1 MPNPH
6 EKSPLPENGAHG
18 LVAEVIAS
26 RTAAGAP
33 TEAVDDLD
41 HARRRRRTL
50 VWVGALCVALGATVV
65 LAVGLGPVGIAPG
78 TVAQIIGHHALGW
91 PAEPTWPAAD
101 DNIIWLVRLPRV
113 LLGMVVGAALATT
126 GVAIQALVR
135 NVLADPFLLGTASG
149 AATGAAGAILFGLGA
164 SLGLAAVSVSAFTGA
179 LAATALVFA
188 TARIGG
194 QMTSIRLVL
203 AGIAVAY
210 ALSALT
216 SFLIFASDSREGIR
230 AVVFYLLGSLSQAH
244 WGAVPIPTAVVG
256 ATVVLLGIAGR
267 RLDALAIGDDTAL
280 TLGVNPHRFRAYL
293 FVVTAAAIGAV
304 VAVSGTIGFVGLVV
318 PHLARRLIGGQH
330 RLVLVVAAL
339 LGATFLVWADVLARV
354 AFQPA
359 ELPLGI
365 VTALVGTPFLLMLVR
380 RFHLAST

>member
-1 MPNPH
+1 MPLPNPLTT
-6 EKSPLPENGAHG
+6 SQ
-18 LVAEVIAS
+18 
-26 RTAAGAP
+26 TAATDP
-33 TEAVDDLD
+33 IEAVDDLD
-41 HARRRRRTL
+41 RAGRRRRTL
-50 VWVGALCVALGATVV
+50 VWVGALCAALVGTVV

-78 TVAQIIGHHALGW
+78 TVAQIIGHHVLGF
-91 PAEPTWPAAD
+91 PAEPTWAAAD

-113 LLGMVVGAALATT
+113 LLGMVVGAALAAT

-149 AATGAAGAILFGLGA
+149 ASTGAAGSILFGLGA
-164 SLGLAAVSVSAFTGA
+164 SLGLAAVSASAFAGA

-194 QMTSIRLVL
+194 RMTSIRLVL

-230 AVVFYLLGSLSQAH
+230 AVIFYLLGSLSQAQ
-244 WGAVPIPTAVVG
+244 WGAIPIPAAVVG
-256 ATVVLLGIAGR
+256 VTLLVLLLGGR

-280 TLGVNPHRFRAYL
+280 TLGADPTRLRTEL

-318 PHLARRLIGGQH
+318 PHVARRMIGSQH
-330 RLVLVVAAL
+330 RRVLVVAAL
-339 LGATFLVWADVLARV
+339 LGAIFLVWADVVART

-365 VTALVGTPFLLMLVR
+365 VTALVGTPFLLVLVR

>member
-1 MPNPH
+1 MAGVTA
-6 EKSPLPENGAHG
+6 SPTAATAP
-18 LVAEVIAS
+18 AEV
-26 RTAAGAP
+26 
-33 TEAVDDLD
+33 VDDLD
-41 HARRRRRTL
+41 RARRRRQTL
-50 VWVGALCVALGATVV
+50 VWVGVLGAVLVGTVV
-65 LAVGLGPVGIAPG
+65 LGVGLGPVAIAPG
-78 TVAQIIGHHALGW
+78 TVAKILGHHLFGF
-91 PAEPTWPAAD
+91 PAVPTWAAAD

-113 LLGMVVGAALATT
+113 LLGVIVGAALAAT

-149 AATGAAGAILFGLGA
+149 ASTGAAASILFGLGA
-164 SLGLAAVSVSAFTGA
+164 SLGMAAVAVSAFVGA
-179 LAATALVFA
+179 LVATALVFA

-194 QMTSIRLVL
+194 RMTSIRLVL

-230 AVVFYLLGSLSQAH
+230 AVVFYLLGSLSQAQ
-244 WGAVPIPTAVVG
+244 WGAVPIPAAVVG
-256 ATVVLLGIAGR
+256 GTLLVLSIGGR

-280 TLGVNPHRFRAYL
+280 TLGVDPTRYRTFI
-293 FVVTAAAIGAV
+293 FVVAAAAIGAI

-318 PHLARRLIGGQH
+318 PHLARRMIGGQH
-330 RLVLVVAAL
+330 RRVIVVAAL
-339 LGATFLVWADVLARV
+339 LGAIFLVWADVVART

-365 VTALVGTPFLLMLVR
+365 VTALVGTPFLLVLVR